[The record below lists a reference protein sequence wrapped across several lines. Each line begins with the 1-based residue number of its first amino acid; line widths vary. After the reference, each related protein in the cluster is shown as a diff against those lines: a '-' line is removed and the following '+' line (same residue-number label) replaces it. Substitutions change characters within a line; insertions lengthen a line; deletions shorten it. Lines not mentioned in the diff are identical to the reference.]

1 MQPGCEPDTLTLY
14 KIHYLYTMMK
24 ACGKYLTLF
33 LSVLVLLTTT
43 LQFHHHD
50 CHGSIF
56 FPLSFEKDI
65 VIDADDGIVALDDCP
80 HHYKEGASHAPDCK
94 GHKKCSMHIDQSDIS
109 RQYLPFL
116 FFPVISNLYKLEL
129 KLYPGTI
136 ISGYMNDSGYFLRH
150 LSLIIRASSIFR
162 APPFMNL

>member
-1 MQPGCEPDTLTLY
+1 
-14 KIHYLYTMMK
+14 MMK

-109 RQYLPFL
+109 RQYLTFL
-116 FFPVISNLYKLEL
+116 FFPVISNLYKLDFRIYEWFRL
-129 KLYPGTI
+129 FFTAPVVNNPGI
-136 ISGYMNDSGYFLRH
+136 FYFSR
-150 LSLIIRASSIFR
+150 S
-162 APPFMNL
+162 PFHEFMILEI